1 MKKNLTILFLFV
13 SSFIFS
19 QSLSDL
25 VFGGE
30 GSFEVVTWNLQFFP
44 KNNQTTI
51 DSTMLSMLALNAD
64 VYALQKI
71 NAEDI
76 YGIKGIIIY
85 HKNNSEY
92 LVNFLKSF

>member
-25 VFGGE
+25 VFGDE
-30 GSFEVVTWNLQFFP
+30 GSFEVVTWNLQFFH

-51 DSTMLSMLALNAD
+51 DSTKLSMLALNA
-64 VYALQKI
+64 
-71 NAEDI
+71 
-76 YGIKGIIIY
+76 G
-85 HKNNSEY
+85 S
-92 LVNFLKSF
+92 